1 MKTVFVLTS
10 DIHDNYLEQLYLSLI
25 SYYEYNSDRAIV
37 LADSETLKSL
47 VGGRRKINELAEV
60 IEAKVPDGLSKKEK
74 SRWLKTSIPEYI
86 NVPFL
91 FIDCDTIICGPLV
104 MQDEPRGDI
113 CAVVDK
119 HVPIK
124 DHSCKKLF
132 ERNDTILGFRSSFEG
147 PIHFNSGLLYC
158 SNTDNARKFYRLWHN
173 LWEYSN
179 KKGISIDQPAL
190 NEANRKMGW
199 IIRELPGEWNCQVN
213 DNGLKYLYNA
223 KIIHYFASYKIFK
236 NPFLLASSALL
247 SSIREGVLTDEEIR
261 DLVAN
266 AKSAFADKL
275 SLIADESVLRAYN
288 SIGFRLLKKWFRFL
302 DSGRL
307 RK

>member
-10 DIHDNYLEQLYLSLI
+10 DTHDNYLEQLYLSLI

-37 LADSETLKSL
+37 IADSETIKSL
-47 VGGRRKINELAEV
+47 IDRREKINELAEV
-60 IEAKVPDGLSKKEK
+60 IEVNVPVGLSKKEK

-86 NVPFL
+86 NESFL
-91 FIDCDTIICGPLV
+91 FVDCDTIICGDILSIEE
-104 MQDEPRGDI
+104 EPQSDI

-132 ERNDTILGFRSSFEG
+132 ERNDNMLGFRSSFEG
-147 PIHFNSGLLYC
+147 LLHFNSGVLYC
-158 SNTDNARKFYRLWHN
+158 SNTVAARKFYTLWHS

-179 KKGISIDQPAL
+179 KKGISIDQPAF
-190 NEANRKMGW
+190 NEANRKLGW
-199 IIRELPGEWNCQVN
+199 IIRELPGEWNCQIN

-236 NPFLLASSALL
+236 NPFLLSSPALL
-247 SSIREGVLTDEEIR
+247 SSIREGTLTDEEIR
-261 DLVAN
+261 DLVVN
-266 AKSAFADKL
+266 AKSAFAEKL

-288 SIGFRLLKKWFRFL
+288 SISFRLLRRWFRFL
-302 DSGRL
+302 DTGQL
-307 RK
+307 

>member
-1 MKTVFVLTS
+1 MKTVFALTS
-10 DIHDNYLEQLYLSLI
+10 DVHDNYLEQLYLSLI

-47 VGGRRKINELAEV
+47 VGGRRKISELAEV
-60 IEAKVPDGLSKKEK
+60 IEAKVPNGLSKKEK

-86 NVPFL
+86 NESFL
-91 FIDCDTIICGPLV
+91 FVDCDTIICGDILSIEEEF
-104 MQDEPRGDI
+104 QSDI

-132 ERNDTILGFRSSFEG
+132 ERNDNMLGFRSSFEG
-147 PIHFNSGLLYC
+147 LLHFNSGVLYC
-158 SNTDNARKFYRLWHN
+158 SNTVAARKFYTLWHC

-199 IIRELPGEWNCQVN
+199 IIRELPGEWNCQIN

-236 NPFLLASSALL
+236 NPFLLSSPALL
-247 SSIREGVLTDEEIR
+247 SSIREGTLTDEEIR
-261 DLVAN
+261 DLVVN
-266 AKSAFADKL
+266 AKSAFAEKL

-288 SIGFRLLKKWFRFL
+288 SIGFRLLRRWFRFL
-302 DSGRL
+302 GTGQL
-307 RK
+307 